1 MATTPAA
8 SPADKVEARFRQL
21 TGYKSADILASN
33 LKRKIWVT
41 SNGGKYQMDPK
52 GTKVRVLHGPP
63 PPKVSSVVKE
73 E

>member
-1 MATTPAA
+1 MATVA
-8 SPADKVEARFRQL
+8 STADKVEARFRQL
-21 TGYKSADILASN
+21 TGYKAGDILSSN

-52 GTKVRVLHGPP
+52 GTKVRVLQGPL
-63 PPKVSSVVKE
+63 PPKDSSVVKE